1 MPLNKQ
7 APWGPAPVVAAPPP
21 GLAKVV
27 GTTLGVIAAQP
38 SLAPRIDAVTAAVAA
53 SDPNAQI
60 ARLAAAL
67 APLALMPQAIANASD
82 VTKLG
87 FQAVAAEIDKLNKSV
102 QSGPGSVDTPS
113 LDAFTVVAALGQ
125 VRDALCDQNKPTLAH
140 TNDLIAKAS
149 KSASVQAARARLANL
164 PDFAAALERQLEAL
178 DGRPDFETQRRQRL
192 ARLAAFELKV
202 LAAIGP

>member
-1 MPLNKQ
+1 MPLNKR
-7 APWGPAPVVAAPPP
+7 APWGPAPLVAPPPP
-21 GLAKVV
+21 GLAK
-27 GTTLGVIAAQP
+27 VIAAQP
-38 SLAPRIDAVTAAVAA
+38 SLAANIDRIRDAVAA
-53 SDPNAQI
+53 SDANVAI
-60 ARLAAAL
+60 GNLTRAL
-67 APLALMPQAIANASD
+67 APLANLPQAISNASD

-113 LDAFTVVAALGQ
+113 LDAFTIVAALGQ

-149 KSASVQAARARLANL
+149 KSASVQAARARLADL

-202 LAAIGP
+202 LATIGP